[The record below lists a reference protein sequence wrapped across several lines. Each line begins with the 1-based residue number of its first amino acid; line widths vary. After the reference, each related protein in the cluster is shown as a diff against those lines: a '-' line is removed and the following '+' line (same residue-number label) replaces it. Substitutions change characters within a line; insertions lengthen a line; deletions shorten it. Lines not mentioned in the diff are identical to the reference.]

1 MDSIPVQLHTPDAI
15 LTETFGMLGL
25 REGRLVLEFE
35 SKDAFIGAYSSGVAE
50 IAMLPDDVS
59 SISFKKG
66 LFKAKLEIRGRS
78 MKLFEKVPGN
88 KQGTIILRIKR
99 RDRADAAELAEFLQH
114 RLVELQ
120 SADSEAPAPLLD
132 TGEREASDEWS

>member
-99 RDRADAAELAEFLQH
+99 RDRADAADLAEFLQH

-120 SADSEAPAPLLD
+120 SAGSEAPAPLLD